1 MQKLNSFLLL
11 NKMILLKLKI
21 MKNQKK
27 PNHNEIV
34 TVIILL
40 QKGKN
45 IHPIKQKN
53 NITDINNA
61 FLFS

>member
-1 MQKLNSFLLL
+1 
-11 NKMILLKLKI
+11 
-21 MKNQKK
+21 MKNQKKK

-45 IHPIKQKN
+45 IHPIKHKN